1 MSNSIGSI
9 SAIGNLQGSSLI
21 AHPQSISTPAITDQ
35 NKALAPQL
43 LDKDAG
49 RNEHHPNKLTD
60 KIMNTQDFL
69 ILRAQSQDEPFKILD
84 EVIAKMKE
92 NMEEAGKALE
102 ALVEMIKKTSK
113 SAIGLQL
120 LEKTL
125 EAMDEMTGKNEN
137 KTL

>member
-9 SAIGNLQGSSLI
+9 SAIGNPRGSSLI
-21 AHPQSISTPAITDQ
+21 GRPQSISAAAITDQ
-35 NKALAPQL
+35 NETATDPLAHKAVDKTEQL
-43 LDKDAG
+43 S
-49 RNEHHPNKLTD
+49 NKLPD

-92 NMEEAGKALE
+92 NMEEAGEALE
-102 ALVEMIKKTSK
+102 ALMEMIKKTSK

-125 EAMDEMTGKNEN
+125 EAMDEMAGKNEN
-137 KTL
+137 KTS